1 MEIKMTTNKAKKT
14 PDEIQFTKP
23 ISEKEK
29 KRGEALGRAMKY
41 LRENGGA
48 YIGAHLRG
56 RSSF

>member
-1 MEIKMTTNKAKKT
+1 MTTKKAKKAM
-14 PDEIQFTKP
+14 DEIQITIP

-48 YIGAHLRG
+48 YIGSHLRG
-56 RSSF
+56 KSSY